1 MAVCL
6 RAYRCM
12 KKYRINK
19 SKNIGNVI
27 FVVEGGR
34 PETGGTELRLLK
46 KIFSDIFDYEVKEL
60 RRGCDEFI
68 GYGNNPYSRV
78 FALNLQKN
86 QLTELTD
93 ETIDELFCRIK
104 EDFEI
109 KPEDCPIFFLYDR
122 DFKSYGTNELRRP
135 YVQRYTD
142 PYSDDQGNQGQL
154 LLSYPAVE
162 SYLLS
167 CIQEDIFEQ
176 SYFLGRDLKPELVK
190 INCSEKSIE
199 SGDHLIHATIEMDKG
214 LEAFGLDNYDLDNLA
229 PTLLGVY
236 DSQQQK
242 CAADK
247 KFSLLSLVSM
257 ALLELGV
264 IVECE
269 N

>member
-1 MAVCL
+1 
-6 RAYRCM
+6 M
-12 KKYRINK
+12 KKYKIDK

-34 PETGGTELRLLK
+34 ADTGGTELRLLK
-46 KIFSDIFDYEVKEL
+46 KIFSDIFGYEVREL
-60 RRGCDEFI
+60 RRNCNEFI

-78 FALNLQKN
+78 FALNLPKN

-93 ETIDELFCRIK
+93 ESIDELFCRLK
-104 EDFEI
+104 ADFDI

-122 DFKSYGTNELRRP
+122 DFKSYRKNGLRRP
-135 YVQRYTD
+135 YVIRYTD
-142 PYSDDQGNQGQL
+142 PYGDDEGNQGQL

-167 CIQEDIFEQ
+167 CIQENVFQ
-176 SYFLGRDLKPELVK
+176 KSCLLGRDLKPELNN
-190 INCSEKSIE
+190 IDCSEESIE
-199 SGDHLIHATIEMDKG
+199 SEDHLIHAVVEMDKG
-214 LEAFGLDNYDLDNLA
+214 LDSFGLAEYDLDNLA
-229 PTLLGVY
+229 PTLIGVY

-242 CAADK
+242 YATDQ

-264 IVECE
+264 IVEIE
-269 N
+269 E